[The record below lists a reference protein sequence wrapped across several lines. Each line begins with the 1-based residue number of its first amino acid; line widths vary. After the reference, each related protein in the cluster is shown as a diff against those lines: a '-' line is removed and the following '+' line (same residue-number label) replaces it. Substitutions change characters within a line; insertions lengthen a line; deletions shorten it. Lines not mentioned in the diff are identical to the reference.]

1 MAVDSPSKSQV
12 NRAGR
17 VLRRWMRD
25 EIDDLAIQDALD
37 TVTAFRAAHQYPLI
51 KANNGL
57 RSMLR
62 TAGCK
67 VEVSQRLKRM
77 STILDKIR
85 REPTMALGNMQDV
98 GGCRAV
104 LESVDEVRRVE
115 HRLKHTRTPADY
127 YDYITTPRASG
138 YRGVH
143 VVVLYADEN
152 GDDRLIEV
160 QLRTRN
166 MHEWAITVERMSGR
180 LQNDLKSGV
189 GPAPVLDLLAAI
201 SEAMALEESATPV
214 PDALVDRMRTLR
226 TAAVPFLGGRP

>member
-1 MAVDSPSKSQV
+1 
-12 NRAGR
+12 
-17 VLRRWMRD
+17 MRG
-25 EIDDLAIQDALD
+25 EIDELAVQDALD

-57 RSMLR
+57 RSMVR

-77 STILDKIR
+77 ATILDKIR
-85 REPTMALGNMQDV
+85 REPTMAVGNMQDV

-104 LESVDEVRRVE
+104 LDTVDEVRRVE
-115 HRLKHTRTPADY
+115 HRLRHNRSSAPY

-143 VVVLYADEN
+143 VVVTYADEN
-152 GDDRLIEV
+152 GADRLIEV
-160 QLRTRN
+160 QLRTRT
-166 MHEWAITVERMSGR
+166 MHEWAFTVERLSGR

-189 GPAPVLDLLAAI
+189 GPASVLDLLGAI
-201 SEAMALEESATPV
+201 SEAMALEEAGVPV
-214 PDALVDRMRTLR
+214 PDELLDRMRALR
-226 TAAVPFLGGRP
+226 TAAVPYLGARP